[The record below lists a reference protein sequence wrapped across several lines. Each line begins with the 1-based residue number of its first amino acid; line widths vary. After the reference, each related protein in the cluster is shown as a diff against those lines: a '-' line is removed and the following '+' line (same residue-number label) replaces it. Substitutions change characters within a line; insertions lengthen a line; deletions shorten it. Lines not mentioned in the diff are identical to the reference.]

1 VGSATG
7 DDIGRFIR
15 ALINGGE
22 LDGIRILSKARLDEM
37 MAPANATPAG
47 YLGLVFFG
55 TKVAGHDSIGH
66 GGATMTFFSDLKFFP
81 EQGVEFLCRAMEWA
95 KSRDWRI

>member
-1 VGSATG
+1 M
-7 DDIGRFIR
+7 GRFIC

-22 LDGIRILSKARLDEM
+22 LDGIRILPKALLDEM

-66 GGATMTFFSDLKFFP
+66 GRATLAFFNDLKFFP
-81 EQGVEFLCRAMEWA
+81 EQRVGIFV
-95 KSRDWRI
+95 SRDGMG